1 MMRPGPGTWS
11 PLVPPRVSA
20 TLSATLSA
28 MLTGDTDKDTGYE
41 ALGLSHQMGCYDQ
54 DK

>member
-20 TLSATLSA
+20 TLSA

-41 ALGLSHQMGCYDQ
+41 AWDYLTKCDVMIRIN
-54 DK
+54 KNN